1 MSELNQTEMIALYL
15 QGELGGKEL
24 EQFNARLATDD
35 TFKREVEVQR
45 AIVKNITHAGRHE
58 LKSQL
63 KQYHQQIVN
72 ETDASAFEDTAMS
85 KTIKDDPF
93 KNRLR
98 LTKRKR
104 VRLLLA
110 ASIVTALTAVGLG
123 YYTYLSPENI
133 FNDQFTPYTMRTMR
147 GSSPSKDIISLYR
160 EHDYDNYL
168 AQYQAREIKSLREM
182 FLAGNAYLI
191 KAQPAQAIQCFRQVM
206 TENETL
212 TADDQRYYEDSEYF
226 LALAYLKNNEPDKAD
241 AVFKKITTAPQHSYK
256 NEVGQ
261 GLLLKM
267 KIVRFKS
274 GVNQ

>member
-45 AIVKNITHAGRHE
+45 AIVKNITHAGRQE

-63 KQYHQQIVN
+63 KQYHQQIAN
-72 ETDASAFEDTAMS
+72 ETDASAFEDTTMS
-85 KTIKDDPF
+85 KAIKDDPF

-98 LTKRKR
+98 LAKRKR

-147 GSSPSKDIISLYR
+147 GSSPSADIISLYR

-168 AQYQAREIKSLREM
+168 AQYQAREIKSLQEM

-191 KAQPAQAIQCFRQVM
+191 KAQPARAIQCFRQVM
-206 TENETL
+206 TENETH
-212 TADDQRYYEDSEYF
+212 TVDDQRYYEDSEYF

-241 AVFKKITTAPQHSYK
+241 AVFKKIIATPQHSYK

-274 GVNQ
+274 GINH